1 MNEILKR
8 PIIIIFTGHVGSS
21 WLASLLGNHRFV
33 KQLGFE
39 PIDDFVLDNVNS
51 APIIEDVIQGKVIS
65 QFPDAVRSVLSK
77 SYERTA
83 EDKIYREKPDYDWS
97 KTRFVVFKTRVY
109 LKEQRSLFIDL
120 LPRVN
125 PTIIFLCRRNKIK
138 NAISQFKR
146 TQLNISHLDKFHEID
161 KKRKPV
167 EVDPSYILE
176 QALNFVRRELVAKS
190 YVECLR
196 QLTTS
201 PCFEIFY
208 EDLLSPEWRTRF
220 FDNFFYELGLE
231 NDAIESNYLKMTPDN
246 LQYAV
251 ANYSELSNVLRNTVF
266 QPYLQDDNYNIV
278 DEIYTRKLNFPGIN
292 AEAIISNVQSMF
304 EATQNV

>member
-1 MNEILKR
+1 M
-8 PIIIIFTGHVGSS
+8 
-21 WLASLLGNHRFV
+21 
-33 KQLGFE
+33 
-39 PIDDFVLDNVNS
+39 
-51 APIIEDVIQGKVIS
+51 
-65 QFPDAVRSVLSK
+65 
-77 SYERTA
+77 
-83 EDKIYREKPDYDWS
+83 
-97 KTRFVVFKTRVY
+97 
-109 LKEQRSLFIDL
+109 
-120 LPRVN
+120 
-125 PTIIFLCRRNKIK
+125 
-138 NAISQFKR
+138 
-146 TQLNISHLDKFHEID
+146 
-161 KKRKPV
+161 
-167 EVDPSYILE
+167 
-176 QALNFVRRELVAKS
+176 
-190 YVECLR
+190 
-196 QLTTS
+196 TTS